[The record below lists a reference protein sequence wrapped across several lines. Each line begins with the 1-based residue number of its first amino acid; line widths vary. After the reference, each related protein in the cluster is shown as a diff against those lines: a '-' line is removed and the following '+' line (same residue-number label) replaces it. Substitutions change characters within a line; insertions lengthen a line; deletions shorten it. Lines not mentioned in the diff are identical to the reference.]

1 MLNYIWAGLIILSL
15 VFAIVSDTL
24 DFTRD
29 TYRNTQP
36 LPVEV
41 VFPEGYDQTARRQ
54 AVQVRIDT
62 TAFRTHY
69 GVAPAGILA
78 SYDGMVVQTRDGR
91 ELRFAEGAD
100 LPEPLSTV
108 RQITSSRDNDLRGP
122 VDFMAAA
129 GASQATANVRFARV
143 RFVKMQAIAQ
153 AALDFAETAVSI
165 ALGLIGV
172 MALWLGL
179 LRIAEK
185 SGLIYSLVRFVQP
198 VVGRL
203 FPGIPKDHPAMGVI
217 VLNLCANALGLGN
230 AATPLGIKAMEELQ
244 TLNTKKDTATNDMVM
259 LLAMNTAS
267 VQVVPP
273 VMLVALMGLQINQ
286 LFFAI
291 LIVTA
296 LSLAIAITA
305 AKLYGRLKGYRESEP
320 PPMPPDVPVAVVTD
334 TPPPIA

>member
-15 VFAIVSDTL
+15 LFALVGDTL
-24 DFTRD
+24 DLTRD
-29 TYRNTQP
+29 TYRNQQP

-41 VFPEGYDQTARRQ
+41 VFPEGYNPEARRQ
-54 AVQVRIDT
+54 NVQVVVDT
-62 TAFRTHY
+62 AQFRSFY
-69 GVAPAGILA
+69 GASPAGILA
-78 SYDGMVVQTRDGR
+78 SYDGLVVQTRDGR
-91 ELRFAEGAD
+91 ELRFAQDAD

-129 GASQATANVRFARV
+129 GAQQATANVQFGRV

-153 AALDFAETAVSI
+153 AALDFAETAVTI

-179 LRIAEK
+179 LRIADK
-185 SGLIYSLVRFVQP
+185 SGLIYSLVRVTQP
-198 VVGRL
+198 IVRKL
-203 FPGIPKDHPAMGVI
+203 FPGIPEGHPALGVI
-217 VLNLCANALGLGN
+217 VLNLSANALGLGN
-230 AATPLGIKAMEELQ
+230 AATPLGIKAMEQLQ
-244 TLNTKKDTATNDMVM
+244 TLNTQKDTATNDMVM

-273 VMLVALMGLQINQ
+273 VLLVAIMGLQINQ

-291 LIVTA
+291 LIVTS

-305 AKLYGRLKGYRESEP
+305 AKLYSRLKTYRASEP
-320 PPMPPDVPVAVVTD
+320 PPLPPGTPIPDAED
-334 TPPPIA
+334 TPPPVA